1 MQGSYEGI
9 SFQLVQTP
17 ITSVDI
23 DPQLEFEGSESFIMQ
38 SYYLPLGTRE
48 EQVYGA
54 WNCVDLQS
62 QDVDVEQYILDPYL
76 KFFSPYPCACK
87 VCTLNFRQSTQLVL
101 ASRPGVRR
109 GFRPE
114 TVQSR

>member
-1 MQGSYEGI
+1 MMSFNLKLMQGSYEGI

-76 KFFSPYPCACK
+76 KFFPH
-87 VCTLNFRQSTQLVL
+87 TLVPVKSAL
-101 ASRPGVRR
+101 
-109 GFRPE
+109 
-114 TVQSR
+114 